1 MVESNTK
8 DSFLTRLIHGHYFG
22 LAQTYWALYLI
33 VAAIFFVVG
42 SVLVADRN
50 WPPYVAMILALVG
63 WSFLLLLGVDKGYR
77 GSDPGKALARIA
89 MLFLLLN
96 LTNVLATL
104 SFI

>member
-8 DSFLTRLIHGHYFG
+8 DTFVTRLIHGHYVG
-22 LAQTYWALYLI
+22 LAQTYWALYLV

-42 SVLVADRN
+42 SMLVADSN

-89 MLFLLLN
+89 ILFLLLN